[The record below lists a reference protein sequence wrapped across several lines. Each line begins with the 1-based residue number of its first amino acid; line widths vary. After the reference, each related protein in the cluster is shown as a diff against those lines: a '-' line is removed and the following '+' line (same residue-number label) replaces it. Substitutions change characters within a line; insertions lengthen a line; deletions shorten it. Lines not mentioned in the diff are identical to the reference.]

1 MLNETMDYSYICVM
15 IVKKAIQILLTAAA
29 ITGCTGKTD
38 KAPATGPDS
47 RYTYSYIIDRHMREP
62 ERCLALIDTA
72 EMLGT
77 MSADSCN
84 WLRGHIYR
92 AGLTDYVRA
101 EQYLRLVLDREG
113 LSHTSD
119 IYLTA
124 LSTYCTFSLT
134 VREYAR
140 ALEYATEGERLAHE
154 AGNARF
160 EAEFCGIAGSA
171 IEHEHPGAGIEYLD
185 RAIDHIR
192 HQSDRQLLPKASY
205 YMSEKTHI
213 LLEQGQCAEAA
224 ATCRERLAFIGEMQQ
239 LGVDMFDGY
248 FDIQYARTYA
258 RLALSLQRM
267 GQTAEASRAAKEF
280 AKTNF
285 AKAINGKH
293 DILHYYVLT
302 DDRPQVMQLFHDI
315 EDFYVSQGDTINN
328 VFHTAIIA
336 KAQWHRRHREWR
348 EADQAAVRAAVLK
361 DSLSLRA
368 RNRQAAEF
376 EVKFKTQEKE
386 IALAKAEASSRIH
399 LIIIISLIVL
409 VVAGAITLWQILVS
423 RKQLHQK
430 NRELYDAVQQMLQ
443 KEEMEQEIAQR
454 NTHEG
459 SLTPSQLLYRKAC
472 DLMREQKLFTDS
484 SLNREK
490 LARILGTN
498 YLYISD
504 AIRDCSGMTVGDF
517 LDDHR
522 ILYAAQL
529 LATTDEPV
537 GIISDLSGFAS
548 RSHFNTLFREKF
560 KMTPTEYRQVAKEKA
575 KV

>member
-1 MLNETMDYSYICVM
+1 MTAQKN
-15 IVKKAIQILLTAAA
+15 IQILFIAAA
-29 ITGCTGKTD
+29 IIGCTGKTK

-47 RYTYSYIIDRHMREP
+47 HYTYNYIIDRHMREP

-84 WLRGHIYR
+84 WLRGHICN

-113 LSHTSD
+113 LSHTSNV
-119 IYLTA
+119 YLTT
-124 LSTYCTFSLT
+124 LSTYCTFSLRL
-134 VREYAR
+134 REYAR
-140 ALEYATEGERLAHE
+140 ALEYATEGAQLAQK

-160 EAEFCGIAGSA
+160 EAEFYGVAGSA

-185 RAIDHIR
+185 RAIGLIR

-213 LLEQGQCAEAA
+213 QLERQEFAEAA
-224 ATCRERLAFIGEMQQ
+224 ATCRERLEFIGEMQQ
-239 LGVDMFDGY
+239 LGVRVFEGY
-248 FDIQYARTYA
+248 FDVQYARTYA
-258 RLALSLQRM
+258 RLALSLQQM
-267 GQTAEASRAAKEF
+267 GQTIEASQAAKEF
-280 AKTNF
+280 AKTDF
-285 AKAINGKH
+285 SKTINGQH
-293 DILHYYVLT
+293 DILSYYVLT
-302 DDRPQVMQLFHDI
+302 DNRPQVMQLFRDI
-315 EDFYVSQGDTINN
+315 EDFYVSQSDTINE
-328 VFHTAIIA
+328 VFQTVIFT
-336 KAQWHRRHREWR
+336 KAQWHRRHSEWR
-348 EADQAAVRAAVLK
+348 DADQTAVRAAILK

-386 IALAKAEASSRIH
+386 MALAEAEATAH
-399 LIIIISLIVL
+399 LHFIIIVSLIVL
-409 VVAGAITLWQILVS
+409 VFAAVITLWQILVS
-423 RKQLHQK
+423 KRQLHQK
-430 NRELYDAVQQMLQ
+430 NRELFDTVQQILQ
-443 KEEMEQEIAQR
+443 KEEREREIAQR
-454 NTHEG
+454 DTHDG
-459 SLTPSQLLYRKAC
+459 ALTPSQMLYRKVC
-472 DLMREQKLFTDS
+472 DLMREQKLYTDS

-498 YLYISD
+498 HMYLSD

-522 ILYAAQL
+522 ILYATQL

-537 GIISDLSGFAS
+537 GIISDLSGFSS

-560 KMTPTEYRQVAKEKA
+560 KMTPTEYRKVAMEKA
-575 KV
+575 ASRGNLLVL

>member
-1 MLNETMDYSYICVM
+1 MT
-15 IVKKAIQILLTAAA
+15 VKNTIQILFIATA
-29 ITGCTGKTD
+29 IIGCTGKAE

-47 RYTYSYIIDRHMREP
+47 HYTYNYIIDRHMREP

-77 MSADSCN
+77 MSVDSCN
-84 WLRGHIYR
+84 WLRGHICN

-101 EQYLRLVLDREG
+101 EHYLRLVLDREG
-113 LSHTSD
+113 LSHTSKV
-119 IYLTA
+119 YLTT
-124 LSTYCTFSLT
+124 LSTYCTFSLA

-154 AGNARF
+154 AGNTRF

-185 RAIDHIR
+185 RAIDLIR

-213 LLEQGQCAEAA
+213 LLEGGQCAEAA

-258 RLALSLQRM
+258 RLALSLQRL

-280 AKTNF
+280 AKTDF

-302 DDRPQVMQLFHDI
+302 DDRPQVMQLFRDI
-315 EDFYVSQGDTINN
+315 EEFYVSQGDTINN

-336 KAQWHRRHREWR
+336 KAQWHRRHNEWR
-348 EADQAAVRAAVLK
+348 EADQTAVRAAILK
-361 DSLSLRA
+361 DSLSLRE

-386 IALAKAEASSRIH
+386 AALAEAEAAAH
-399 LIIIISLIVL
+399 QHKIIIVSLIVL
-409 VVAGAITLWQILVS
+409 VFVGAITLWQILVS
-423 RKQLHQK
+423 KRQLHQK
-430 NRELYDAVQQMLQ
+430 NRELFDTVQQMLQ
-443 KEEMEQEIAQR
+443 KEEKEREIAQR
-454 NTHEG
+454 DTHEG
-459 SLTPSQLLYRKAC
+459 SLTPSQLLYRKVC
-472 DLMREQKLFTDS
+472 DLMREQNLYTDS
-484 SLNREK
+484 SMNREK

-498 YLYISD
+498 YLYLSD

-529 LATTDEPV
+529 IATTDEPV
-537 GIISDLSGFAS
+537 GIISDLSGFSS

-560 KMTPTEYRQVAKEKA
+560 KMTPTEYRKVAMEKA
-575 KV
+575 KE

>member
-1 MLNETMDYSYICVM
+1 MDYSYICIM
-15 IVKKAIQILLTAAA
+15 IVKRTIQILFIAAA
-29 ITGCTGKTD
+29 IIGCTGKAE
-38 KAPATGPDS
+38 KAPVAGPDS
-47 RYTYSYIIDRHMREP
+47 HYTYDYIYDLQMREP

-119 IYLTA
+119 VYLTT

-140 ALEYATEGERLAHE
+140 ALEYATEGERLSHE
-154 AGNARF
+154 AGNTRF

-185 RAIDHIR
+185 RAIDLIR
-192 HQSDRQLLPKASY
+192 HQGDRQLLPKASY

-213 LLEQGQCAEAA
+213 LLERGQCAQAA
-224 ATCRERLAFIGEMQQ
+224 ATCRERLTFIGEMQR

-258 RLALSLQRM
+258 RLALSLQRL
-267 GQTAEASRAAKEF
+267 GQTAEAARAAKEF
-280 AKTNF
+280 AKTDF

-302 DDRPQVMQLFHDI
+302 DDRPQVMGLFRDI
-315 EDFYVSQGDTINN
+315 EDFYVSKGDTINN

-348 EADQAAVRAAVLK
+348 EADQTAVRAAVLK
-361 DSLSLRA
+361 DSLSLRE
-368 RNRQAAEF
+368 RNLQAAEF

-386 IALAKAEASSRIH
+386 AALAKAEASSRIH

-409 VVAGAITLWQILVS
+409 VFAGAITLWQILVS

-430 NRELYDAVQQMLQ
+430 NRELFDTVQQMLQ
-443 KEEMEQEIAQR
+443 KEEKEREIAHSD
-454 NTHEG
+454 THEG

-472 DLMREQKLFTDS
+472 DLMQEQKLYTDS

-498 YLYISD
+498 YLYLSD

-522 ILYAAQL
+522 IVYAAGL
-529 LATTDEPV
+529 LVATDEPV
-537 GIISDLSGFAS
+537 GIISDLSGFSS

-560 KMTPTEYRQVAKEKA
+560 KMTPTEYRKVAMEKA
-575 KV
+575 KE

>member
-1 MLNETMDYSYICVM
+1 MTAPKN
-15 IVKKAIQILLTAAA
+15 IQILFIAAA
-29 ITGCTGKTD
+29 IIGCTGRTK

-47 RYTYSYIIDRHMREP
+47 YYTYKYIINLHMREP

-84 WLRGHIYR
+84 WLRGHIYN
-92 AGLTDYVRA
+92 AGLADFVRA

-119 IYLTA
+119 IYLTT
-124 LSTYCTFSLT
+124 LSTYCTFSLHL
-134 VREYAR
+134 REYAR
-140 ALEYATEGERLAHE
+140 ALEYATEGAQLAQE
-154 AGNARF
+154 AGSARF
-160 EAEFCGIAGSA
+160 EAEFYGVAGSA

-185 RAIDHIR
+185 RAIGLIR

-213 LLEQGQCAEAA
+213 QLERQEFAEAA
-224 ATCRERLAFIGEMQQ
+224 ATCRERLEFIGEMQQ
-239 LGVDMFDGY
+239 LGVRVFEGY
-248 FDIQYARTYA
+248 FDVQYARTYA
-258 RLALSLQRM
+258 RLALSLQQM
-267 GQTAEASRAAKEF
+267 GQTIEASQAAKEF
-280 AKTNF
+280 AKTDF
-285 AKAINGKH
+285 SKTINGQH
-293 DILHYYVLT
+293 DILNYYVLT
-302 DDRPQVMQLFHDI
+302 DDRSQVMQLFRDI
-315 EDFYVSQGDTINN
+315 EDFYVSQGDTINE
-328 VFHTAIIA
+328 VFHTVIFT
-336 KAQWHRRHREWR
+336 KAQWHRRHSEWR
-348 EADQAAVRAAVLK
+348 DADQTAVRAAILK

-386 IALAKAEASSRIH
+386 MALAEAEATAH
-399 LIIIISLIVL
+399 LHIIIIVSLIVF
-409 VVAGAITLWQILVS
+409 VFAAVITLWQILVS
-423 RKQLHQK
+423 KRQLHQK
-430 NRELYDAVQQMLQ
+430 NRELFDTVQQMLQ
-443 KEEMEQEIAQR
+443 KEEREREIAQR
-454 NTHEG
+454 DTHDG
-459 SLTPSQLLYRKAC
+459 ALTPSQMLYRKAC
-472 DLMREQKLFTDS
+472 DLMREQKLYTDS

-498 YLYISD
+498 HMYLSD

-537 GIISDLSGFAS
+537 GIISDLSGFSS

-560 KMTPTEYRQVAKEKA
+560 KMTPTEYRKVAMEKA
-575 KV
+575 ASRGNLLVL